1 MSRRRVGAVS
11 ADESCRGVRRLT
23 TGVGGL
29 WRRANPP
36 LRPALLSHSPLRPAL
51 LPHSPLRNPRV
62 DQGVSSRGSVVVESA
77 IATPLVVG
85 ILLVVLLLALA
96 WRDQLAAT
104 EAVGSGARVAAL
116 HPSSVGGWLPQGSA
130 PPTGTVAV
138 LDAVTDALASVG
150 VRSVVRVVVFAAE
163 GPATL
168 PALARM
174 PSGCRYPAGRPWPTR
189 CVVATPGPT
198 PSGRPWRIPGGD
210 CGPGSCRWR
219 DDPLTGGRYAE
230 VGVYLAARR
239 PPLVP
244 GMGPGRLIEVA
255 AVTRT
260 EGANDVR

>member
-1 MSRRRVGAVS
+1 MS
-11 ADESCRGVRRLT
+11 ADCSCRGVRTLT
-23 TGVGGL
+23 SGAGGP
-29 WRRANPP
+29 WHRPRPP
-36 LRPALLSHSPLRPAL
+36 LRHALFSRSALRHALFPPAL
-51 LPHSPLRNPRV
+51 LRNPRA
-62 DQGVSSRGSVVVESA
+62 DRGVSDRGSVVVESA
-77 IATPLVVG
+77 VATPLVVG
-85 ILLVVLLLALA
+85 LLLLVLLLALA

-189 CVVATPGPT
+189 CVVATPGLT

-260 EGANDVR
+260 EGASDVR

>member
-1 MSRRRVGAVS
+1 M
-11 ADESCRGVRRLT
+11 
-23 TGVGGL
+23 
-29 WRRANPP
+29 
-36 LRPALLSHSPLRPAL
+36 
-51 LPHSPLRNPRV
+51 
-62 DQGVSSRGSVVVESA
+62 ESA
-77 IATPLVVG
+77 IATPLIVG
-85 ILLVVLLLALA
+85 ILLLVLLLAIS
-96 WRDQLAAT
+96 WRDQLAAS
-104 EAVGSGARVAAL
+104 EAVGAGARVAAL

-150 VRSVVRVVVFAAE
+150 LRSVVRVVVFTPE

-168 PALARM
+168 PALDRV
-174 PSGCRYPAGRPWPTR
+174 PQGCRYPAARPWPSR

-210 CGPGSCRWR
+210 CGAGSCRWR
-219 DDPLTGGRYAE
+219 DDPLTGERFAE

-239 PPLVP
+239 PQPIG

-255 AVTRT
+255 AINRT